1 MKTTAKTVQT
11 MKRCGQWATAL
22 SAIAVSLITCTAYA
36 KDQVPFKATTS
47 GQTISLTPN
56 PDGSQDIMFE
66 EVGVSTLSG
75 LSTGLSQIHVDAADP
90 GQQYD
95 PGTHALLIPLTGTGT
110 HTAANGDTWDW
121 TSEGVLIVPLD
132 ASFMPLP
139 PPYAFHSTWEV
150 VGGTGRF
157 AGLTGHGTGEG
168 FSYADGTTSRIDA
181 GIVSTVGSNKKK

>member
-1 MKTTAKTVQT
+1 MKTTAETVQT
-11 MKRCGQWATAL
+11 IKRCGKWATAL
-22 SAIAVSLITCTAYA
+22 SAIAILFIACTASA
-36 KDQVPFKATTS
+36 KNNVPFKGTTS
-47 GQTISLTPN
+47 FHPISLTPN

-75 LSTGLSQIHVDAADP
+75 RSTGLSQIHVDAADP

-121 TSEGVLIVPLD
+121 TSEGVVIVPLD

-139 PPYAFHSTWEV
+139 PPYAFHST
-150 VGGTGRF
+150 
-157 AGLTGHGTGEG
+157 
-168 FSYADGTTSRIDA
+168 
-181 GIVSTVGSNKKK
+181 

>member
-1 MKTTAKTVQT
+1 
-11 MKRCGQWATAL
+11 
-22 SAIAVSLITCTAYA
+22 
-36 KDQVPFKATTS
+36 
-47 GQTISLTPN
+47 
-56 PDGSQDIMFE
+56 MFE

-75 LSTGLSQIHVDAADP
+75 RSTGLSQIHVDVADP

-95 PGTHALLIPLTGTGT
+95 PGTRALLIPLTGTGT

-121 TSEGVLIVPLD
+121 TSEGVVIVPLD

-157 AGLTGHGTGEG
+157 AGMTGHGTGEG
-168 FSYADGTTSRIDA
+168 FSYADGTTSRIDS